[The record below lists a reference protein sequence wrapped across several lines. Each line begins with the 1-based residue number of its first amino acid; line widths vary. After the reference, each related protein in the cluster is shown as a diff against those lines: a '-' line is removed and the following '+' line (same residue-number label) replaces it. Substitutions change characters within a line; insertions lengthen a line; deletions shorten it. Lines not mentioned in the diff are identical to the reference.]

1 MKTAGIVGGIGP
13 ESTIQYYQL
22 VVKLYRE
29 RTGDGSYPSV
39 LINSIDVTKMLGL
52 IGESRLAEVTEYL
65 LAEIE
70 RLARA
75 GAHFGALAANT
86 PHIVFEPLQARASIP
101 LISIV
106 DSARQSAE
114 ARGVRRAGLFGTR
127 FTMQAAFFPEGLAR
141 SSIDVILPSADEQEY
156 IHDKYVSE
164 LLDGVFRDETRQRLT
179 AIARRLRDDDEI
191 DALILGGTELPLIL
205 RDEADVGVPLLDTT
219 RIHVEA
225 IVAGL
230 LS

>member
-1 MKTAGIVGGIGP
+1 LKTAGIVGGIGP
-13 ESTIQYYQL
+13 EATIQYYQL
-22 VVKLYRE
+22 IVKLYRE

-39 LINSIDVTKMLGL
+39 LVNSIDVTKMLGL
-52 IGESRLAEVTEYL
+52 IGEGRLKEVTDYL

-86 PHIVFEPLQARASIP
+86 PHIVFEPLQDRVSIP

-106 DSARQSAE
+106 DATRESAV
-114 ARGVRRAGLFGTR
+114 ARDVHRTGLFGTP
-127 FTMQAAFFPEGLAR
+127 FTMQAAFYPEGLAR
-141 SSIDVILPSADEQEY
+141 AGISVVLPSAAEQEY
-156 IHDKYVSE
+156 IHDRYVSE
-164 LLDGVFRDETRQRLT
+164 LLNGVFREETRQGLA
-179 AIARRLRDDDEI
+179 AIARRLKYEEKI

-205 RDEADVGVPLLDTT
+205 RDEADVDVPLLDTT